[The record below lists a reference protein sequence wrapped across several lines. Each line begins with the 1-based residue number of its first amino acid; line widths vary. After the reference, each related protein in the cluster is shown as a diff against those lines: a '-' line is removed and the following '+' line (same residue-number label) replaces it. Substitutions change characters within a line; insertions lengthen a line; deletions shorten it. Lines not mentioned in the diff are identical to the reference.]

1 MTLKPDHL
9 APTVMAK
16 NHGGD
21 VATKEARP
29 VQRPTYYPSVLTF
42 RVSRPMAEAVAL
54 EAAKAQSNEAEV
66 CRRMLLAG
74 LQASGVQL
82 APQTLGGDHC
92 PRQIPA

>member
-1 MTLKPDHL
+1 MTLKADQS

-21 VATKEARP
+21 IARKEDRAMLRP
-29 VQRPTYYPSVLTF
+29 AYYPAALHF
-42 RVSRPMAEAVAL
+42 RVARAVAEAVAL

-82 APQTLGGDHC
+82 APQTFGGDHG
-92 PRQIPA
+92 